1 MENICQN
8 CEYWTE
14 EANSKG
20 NCELQPQLDMY
31 NFEADVLNCDG
42 FETTDAN
49 DTCDDFEP
57 KYEAAK

>member
-20 NCELQPQLDMY
+20 NCELKPKLDVDD
-31 NFEADVLNCDG
+31 FEIAFSNPDV
-42 FETTDAN
+42 FETTSAN

-57 KYEAAK
+57 RYNLDK